1 MCPKNLKEIF
11 EEIQSILTKM
21 SLLEKIETNNEKVT
35 EERKKLVD
43 SEVKKLKEYEKLGLI
58 GE

>member
-1 MCPKNLKEIF
+1 LCPKNLKEIF

>member
-1 MCPKNLKEIF
+1 
-11 EEIQSILTKM
+11 M